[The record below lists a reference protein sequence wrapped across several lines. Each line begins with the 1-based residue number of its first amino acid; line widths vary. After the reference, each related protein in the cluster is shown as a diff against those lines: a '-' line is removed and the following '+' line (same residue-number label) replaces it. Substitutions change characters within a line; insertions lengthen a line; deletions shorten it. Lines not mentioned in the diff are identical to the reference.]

1 MRPVTIQSCTS
12 SELFPLLAEYEKQMD
27 EVSRRAYH
35 LFEHRGGTH
44 GQALDD
50 WLDAERQIL
59 CLPQAHPTDEG
70 HSYRVVTALSGFPVD
85 KIQVFI
91 GPQDMVI
98 RAVSAVGE
106 GAGFSLKAMTQY
118 RFCQPVDI
126 TRVTATFEDG
136 LLQVDMPKVLKAH
149 AA

>member
-1 MRPVTIQSCTS
+1 MRPVSIQSCTS

-35 LFEHRGGTH
+35 LFEQRGGTH
-44 GQALDD
+44 GQDLDD
-50 WLDAERQIL
+50 WLGAERHIL
-59 CLPQAHPTDEG
+59 CLPQAHPTEEANY
-70 HSYRVVTALSGFPVD
+70 YRVVTALSGFKVD

-98 RAVSAVGE
+98 RAVSALGE

-118 RFCQPVDI
+118 RFRQPVDI

-136 LLQVDMPKVLKAH
+136 LLEVEVPKLVNAR